1 MVEGAAE
8 VKERRGWRTCQSQTG
23 GQGGLGRIGRNGE
36 LKEAKLANA
45 GIGMDGPSRLVLGR
59 SVYLCGA
66 IRSSRQELTRV
77 ARPGIRKATKER
89 STHESKVVECTF
101 V

>member
-1 MVEGAAE
+1 LRKQPRSRSVRDGEPADLRREG
-8 VKERRGWRTCQSQTG
+8 K
-23 GQGGLGRIGRNGE
+23 GGLGRIGRDGE

-45 GIGMDGPSRLVLGR
+45 GIGMDALCWAGQCSP
-59 SVYLCGA
+59 LCGA

-77 ARPGIRKATKER
+77 ARPGIPKTTKER
-89 STHESKVVECTF
+89 STHESKVVKYNF